1 MLDWQRTLFAAFI
14 GGLVGFLASIL
25 MEWLKPFIAS
35 RVLRARMKEDIYDE
49 LSRFLVIAYRLAET
63 PDKERTY
70 IFMFW
75 EWPIYR
81 HYFSHN
87 LSDLLR
93 SILRGN
99 SCTCIIFSKRGW
111 LAIGLTH
118 PNH

>member
-63 PDKERTY
+63 PDKERTDILCPGSGQY
-70 IFMFW
+70 IATTSVTIFPTSCDRSF
-75 EWPIYR
+75 EATRAPAL
-81 HYFSHN
+81 FSRREGGS
-87 LSDLLR
+87 LSV
-93 SILRGN
+93 
-99 SCTCIIFSKRGW
+99 
-111 LAIGLTH
+111 
-118 PNH
+118 